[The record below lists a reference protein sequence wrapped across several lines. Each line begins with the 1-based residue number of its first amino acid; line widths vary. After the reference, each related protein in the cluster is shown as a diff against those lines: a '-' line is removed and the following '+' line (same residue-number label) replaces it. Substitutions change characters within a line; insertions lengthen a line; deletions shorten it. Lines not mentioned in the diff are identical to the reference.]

1 MTKSQVIR
9 LNQPI
14 DNGPQAACC
23 QQGTWPI
30 KGCMFVLAPALGYTP
45 KNNAQHENCQR
56 KINKKDPAPR
66 GILHEPS
73 SQQRPQYRGNG
84 SETRPQANRSSTLCG
99 WKEGTND
106 SQAARCQQRSAYPWI
121 ARAAKIRLRPKRSPS
136 DPPTSMRAARKST

>member
-14 DNGPQAACC
+14 DKGPQAACC

-30 KGCMFVLAPALGYTP
+30 KGCLPMLAPALGYTP
-45 KNNAQHENCQR
+45 KDNAQHENCQR
-56 KINKKDPAPR
+56 KINKKDQAPR

-84 SETRPQANRSSTLCG
+84 SENGPQANRSSTLCS

-106 SQAARCQQRSAYPWI
+106 SQAPGRQQRAAY
-121 ARAAKIRLRPKRSPS
+121 ALDRPGSNQL
-136 DPPTSMRAARKST
+136 